1 MVELHKSLF
10 ISNFSMKRYLITVC
24 IFIVPIICV
33 AVGVELWMRYSPN
46 DYNYK
51 SKYMKNHATDI
62 ECLILGNSHSA
73 WGIDPNCFSFNTFN
87 LAYAGQPLTYD
98 EKLLRK
104 YINELPKLRT
114 LIMSIS
120 YVVPYC
126 DYEHGKEK
134 WRAKTYPIYFNIKP
148 DFDNWKYHFEIT
160 ANSPRVILSRLQQLC
175 NESELHCKVR
185 GNYYAT
191 CLSSDEVLKKSRA
204 AEGHNALYYRKDSL
218 PIIYEKNINALKS
231 IIEMCKDKDVQCF
244 FVVPPHTQCYI
255 QSLDNNMKLSTVS
268 LLTSIETNNSNVH
281 FLNFGNDRRFLS
293 NDLFSDADHLC
304 KSGSELF
311 SKILNDTIIDIYK
324 KNSHIPL

>member
-1 MVELHKSLF
+1 MEVHRRSLYIF
-10 ISNFSMKRYLITVC
+10 NFSMKRYLITIG
-24 IFIVPIICV
+24 IFIIPIIGV
-33 AVGVELWMRYSPN
+33 VVGVELLLRYSPN

-51 SKYMKNHATDI
+51 SNYMEIHATDI

-73 WGIDPNCFSFNTFN
+73 WGIDPDYFTINTFN

-104 YINELPKLRT
+104 YIKDLPKLKT

-148 DFDNWKYHFEIT
+148 DFDNWKYHFEIS

-175 NESELHCKVR
+175 KKSELRCMVR
-185 GNYYAT
+185 GNYYAP
-191 CLSSDEVLKKSRA
+191 CLSNDEILKKSRA
-204 AEGHNALYYRKDSL
+204 AKVHNEFYYKKDSL
-218 PIIYEKNINALKS
+218 AIIYEKNVSALKS
-231 IIEMCKDKDVQCF
+231 ILEMCKDKGVQCF
-244 FVVPPHTQCYI
+244 LVVPPHTQHYI
-255 QSLDNNMKLSTVS
+255 QALDNNMKSSTVS
-268 LLTSIETNNSNVH
+268 LLTSIETNYSNVH
-281 FLNFGNDRRFLS
+281 FLNLGNDRRFLS

-311 SKILNDTIIDIYK
+311 SKILNDTIIDFY
-324 KNSHIPL
+324 